1 MPGLNQLKQ
10 FNTDILTLGDEQK
23 IRATRGEKAPIFPIP
38 DDIEDRDDSDDF
50 VLGMP
55 QVSED
60 ELAQSE
66 AAALEKEKEANDFSD
81 ITDDKKSSTESNQQT
96 PAASK
101 LPDVSDLLTPSAD
114 EQFGDIDLSAFEEPA
129 KPKEPV
135 KPKEVPIEDLDLD
148 SLLAPSNKTK
158 PKAEP
163 TQEQKPQTS
172 SSQDVPK
179 KSEAK
184 IKPKADD
191 SELPPELQALFENN
205 KHQQKEPQKKEEAST
220 DVPDFDFSSL
230 MDSEQTPKFEEPN
243 VQDTSNFETPTA
255 EENIPPK
262 QFESSS
268 QENKNTTDEDIPDLE
283 SVETLESVDEEVPV
297 DKEQTEPSAKEN
309 ATKAPEDKQE
319 SSSTD
324 IDNENDFNF
333 DGDSIDLNA
342 DLPDELNEEP
352 PVTLK
357 KESEAT
363 QEEPTDDNKK
373 SEETSKPIDES
384 SADDIPN
391 IPEPPSFNDLND
403 IMKESSSEQPKEE
416 SEQSTTSNNP
426 LDEFDTSALDN
437 LPNFDVEKNEAEETP
452 SKNEEPAVKETPSV
466 SEVPEEEPPLE
477 KFDTSSIDAMDF
489 SGDNTTP
496 PSSNE
501 SGATDFELGNIGST
515 ENDSFAIPGFSDT
528 QTADLNK
535 IKQTVATPDFT
546 GAQIN
551 KKPKN
556 TFTDAE
562 YERFEKN
569 LAEYPL
575 NVRIA
580 LEDLIVKNEFTD
592 DAVFQILEKV
602 LRKVSA
608 RSLASDLEKM
618 LDITLDVP
626 RDYERRTAEE
636 YNAYK
641 KSVEYQLKNKIIPGA
656 IITAA
661 AAILIYCIYTIFTT
675 FVVTPIMA
683 SNLYKKG
690 YNCIQRE
697 EYPQSE
703 IEFDKALNYKL
714 IKKWFFKYAA
724 GYREHKQY
732 DRSSK
737 MYKAIL
743 QRFNHEKQAGID
755 WADMEMKDRF
765 NYEEAE
771 RILKREVLDFH
782 INDPDAL
789 LLLGD
794 NYLEWGTEKDTSKL
808 DLAKEQYSLLLQL
821 YGNKDQNLYLSR
833 MMKYYIRTDNLREV
847 LQYKEHFMPLKKALN
862 ADDLTELSGYLLD
875 KRYGTL
881 SSAEQNLRFNIED
894 VRDLL
899 ERAVKANPENPVSLY
914 NMGRYFVE
922 TDNSSAA
929 SSYLTS
935 ALSSFAKQNIRNK
948 RDTYKYINTYR
959 LLGEQYLNNK
969 EYINAE
975 QTFGDGISLFEK
987 ENESSGFASDKNIGK
1002 LYSDLGDINYF
1013 ISGNYD
1019 NALDDYTKSIENKND
1034 NASVRYRVGYINYIN
1049 KDYSNALGSFIRSSE
1064 TKGEDTH
1071 LLLSLANTLSLRND
1085 NYAAQGYYEKLITQ
1099 LDKEKEIHGV
1109 MLPQVREDQED
1120 IVDTYMKAANNL
1132 GVTLNRIANATGNSK
1147 MNAEAIVNLSVS
1159 LRAWDA
1165 LTRNQETMVRLGGS
1179 NLPEQNIKYITQPT
1193 SDYTPEIFTEIPRT
1207 LNGEKGLE
1215 Q

>member
-23 IRATRGEKAPIFPIP
+23 IRATRGEKASIFPIP

-101 LPDVSDLLTPSAD
+101 LPDVSDLLTLSAD

-148 SLLAPSNKTK
+148 SLLAPSNKSKLKSEAK
-158 PKAEP
+158 P
-163 TQEQKPQTS
+163 EQKPQPAAP
-172 SSQDVPK
+172 QAAPK
-179 KSEAK
+179 KAEAK
-184 IKPKADD
+184 KEEPKVDD
-191 SELPPELQALFENN
+191 NELPPELQALFANS
-205 KHQQKEPQKKEEAST
+205 EPQKKEHQKSEPAKEKPT
-220 DVPDFDFSSL
+220 DIPDFDFSSI
-230 MDSEQTPKFEEPN
+230 MDSEKAPTFEEPN
-243 VQDTSNFETPTA
+243 IETPTTEGNVPPNK
-255 EENIPPK
+255 EEQK
-262 QFESSS
+262 KSA
-268 QENKNTTDEDIPDLE
+268 DEDIPDLE
-283 SVETLESVDEEVPV
+283 SVETLEPIDEEVPV
-297 DKEQTEPSAKEN
+297 NKEQTEPSAKEN
-309 ATKAPEDKQE
+309 QE
-319 SSSTD
+319 SSNTD
-324 IDNENDFNF
+324 FDNDFNF
-333 DGDSIDLNA
+333 DGNSIDLNA

-373 SEETSKPIDES
+373 SEETSKSTEES
-384 SADDIPN
+384 SADDIPD
-391 IPEPPSFNDLND
+391 IQETPSFNDLDD

-416 SEQSTTSNNP
+416 SEQSTTSNNS
-426 LDEFDTSALDN
+426 LDEFDTSDLDN
-437 LPNFDVEKNEAEETP
+437 LPNFDVEKNKAEETP
-452 SKNEEPAVKETPSV
+452 SKDEEPAVEETPSV
-466 SEVPEEEPPLE
+466 SEVPADEHKEEEPPLE

-489 SGDNTTP
+489 SGDNTTQ
-496 PSSNE
+496 PSS
-501 SGATDFELGNIGST
+501 SDFGATDFELGNIGST
-515 ENDSFAIPGFSDT
+515 ENDTFAIPGFSDT
-528 QTADLNK
+528 QTADITKNRP
-535 IKQTVATPDFT
+535 TVATPDFS
-546 GAQIN
+546 GAQTD

-661 AAILIYCIYTIFTT
+661 AAVLIFCIYTLVTT
-675 FVVTPIMA
+675 FVVTPILA
-683 SNLYKKG
+683 NNLYKKG
-690 YNCIQRE
+690 YTCIQRE

-703 IEFDKALNYKL
+703 IEFDRALTYKP

-755 WADMEMKDRF
+755 WADMEMKDLF

-794 NYLEWGTEKDTSKL
+794 DYLEWGTEKDPSKF

-821 YGNKDQNLYLSR
+821 YGDKDQNLYLSR

-847 LQYKEHFMPLKKALN
+847 LQYKEHFMPLKKVLN

-881 SSAEQNLRFNIED
+881 SPAEQNLRFNIED

-899 ERAVKANPENPVSLY
+899 EKAVKANPENPVALY

-929 SSYLTS
+929 SSYLTA
-935 ALSSFAKQNIRNK
+935 ALSSFEKQKIRNK

-959 LLGEQYLNNK
+959 LMGEQYLNNK

-975 QTFGDGISLFEK
+975 QTLGDGISLFEK
-987 ENESSGFASDKNIGK
+987 ENESSGFESDKNVGK
-1002 LYSDLGDINYF
+1002 LYSDLGDLNYF

-1099 LDKEKEIHGV
+1099 LDKEKEIHGI

-1193 SDYTPEIFTEIPRT
+1193 SNYTPEIFTEIPRT